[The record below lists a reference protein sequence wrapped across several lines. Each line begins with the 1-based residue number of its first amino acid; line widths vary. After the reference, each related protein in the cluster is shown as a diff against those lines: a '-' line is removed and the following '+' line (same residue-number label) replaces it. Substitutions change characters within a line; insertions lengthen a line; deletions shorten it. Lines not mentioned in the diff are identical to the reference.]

1 MRKPNLKSKS
11 IAPHPFNVFLYYI
24 YSLFNDV
31 RNRKKKKKTSVEKWK
46 QISMENPICKVN
58 NISNRKVLYFVLLCF
73 GDHSNVTVRLE
84 PNPKKKKEEKSLQ
97 TLTK

>member
-1 MRKPNLKSKS
+1 
-11 IAPHPFNVFLYYI
+11 
-24 YSLFNDV
+24 
-31 RNRKKKKKTSVEKWK
+31 
-46 QISMENPICKVN
+46 MENPICKVN